1 MTIYVQDG
9 IAQTR
14 IIADP
19 ERGQDRAVRKGTDQ
33 TLALERDPHGTIAQ
47 PCGVIRCDDC
57 LADVKMVAVRHG
69 EADDNDASG
78 LITRPGLVGKTGQ
91 LLQQGQRSELQR
103 VEIERVLL
111 RGHSD

>member
-1 MTIYVQDG
+1 MTTYVQDG

-47 PCGVIRCDDC
+47 PCGIMRCDEY
-57 LADVKMVAVRHG
+57 LPDVKMVAVRHG
-69 EADDNDASG
+69 EAGDNDTSG
-78 LITRPGLVGKTGQ
+78 LITRPGIVGKTRE

-103 VEIERVLL
+103 VEIERVFL
-111 RGHSD
+111 RRHSD